1 MSGNVITET
10 LLAYSFERPVET
22 ARIDAALARVEAHY
36 SPQLLEPPPLRSSLG
51 QREGLALWRHD
62 GGGSKWPAW
71 ARDGDLVVA
80 SSVAPGCWPQV
91 VGAMDPEQGAIAL
104 GRMLAERPERIAELA
119 PPFVLAA
126 RDAAAERL
134 VIVNDFAGAGRIYEL
149 RFAGAGNRAK
159 LAEAAGFGSGG
170 VVWSNRLGA
179 LAIFA
184 GIAPEADERSWEL
197 FAAAG
202 WFIGES
208 TPIRGAL
215 KLPGGSV
222 IRADGATP
230 LAEHRTSG
238 AIEGL
243 VAPREVR
250 FETALEAAAADTVG
264 LVDGVARAASK
275 QIAVDLSG
283 GRDSRV
289 SAAATFA
296 AGVTAKFRTGDNH
309 PGELELVERLL
320 GDAEHDIATH
330 NVTSGERT
338 EPADELRDRLAA
350 IHLVHDGMRNPQE
363 LRRPTQ
369 LPLKPRTPRSTLSGH
384 GGEIA
389 HGFYYANARKLR
401 GLERRG
407 DRGLVARLEKAGK
420 RNAAA
425 ATDAAYGAYRGELER
440 ILDEGRALGLE
451 GPTLLD
457 YFYLTQRLA
466 HRSGLGSRSG
476 RYSCCVAPGFVRA
489 AFDLSPAERL
499 DARLHSELIAKL
511 VPEWSDVPFFVEPG
525 RGAMPNLR
533 RARIWEKPAHA
544 EALNEIIR
552 KGSSWPAIFRKRR
565 IRKMWREIGK
575 GAGHHHYEGVFDRI
589 IWRETYDQ
597 HLATLARAA
606 RS

>member
-10 LLAYSFERPVET
+10 LLAFAFDRPVERE
-22 ARIDAALARVEAHY
+22 RIDAALGRVEAHY
-36 SPQLLEPPPLRSSLG
+36 SPQLAELPPLRASLG
-51 QREGLALWRHD
+51 SREGLALWRND
-62 GGGSKWPAW
+62 GGGSTWPAW
-71 ARDGDLVVA
+71 AEDGDLVVA
-80 SSVAPGCWPQV
+80 SSAAPGGWPGL
-91 VGAMDPEQGAIAL
+91 VGDVSAERGAIAL
-104 GRMLAERPERIAELA
+104 GKELAARPERIAELA
-119 PPFVLAA
+119 PPFVVAV

-149 RFAGAGNRAK
+149 EFEAGE
-159 LAEAAGFGSGG
+159 LGSAG

-179 LAIFA
+179 LPIFA
-184 GIAPEADERSWEL
+184 GVAPQADDHSWEL

-202 WFIGES
+202 WFLGET
-208 TPIRGAL
+208 TPIRGAV
-215 KLPGGSV
+215 KVPGGSV
-222 IRADGATP
+222 IRAGGDLGRAT
-230 LAEHRTSG
+230 RTSSG

-243 VAPREVR
+243 VSPRDVDFGE
-250 FETALEAAAADTVG
+250 ALDGAAADTVD
-264 LVDGVARAASK
+264 LVRGVAGAASK
-275 QIAVDLSG
+275 EIAVDLSG

-320 GDAEHDIATH
+320 GDAEHSISKH
-330 NVTSGERT
+330 NVTKGERT
-338 EPADELRDRLAA
+338 EPEDELGDRLAL

-363 LRRPTQ
+363 LRRPTE
-369 LPLKPRTPRSTLSGH
+369 LPLQPRAPRLTISGH

-407 DRGLVARLEKAGK
+407 DRGLMGRLQKAGR

-425 ATDAAYGAYRGELER
+425 ATRSAEIAYRAELR
-440 ILDEGRALGLE
+440 RLLDEGRALGLD

-489 AFDLSPAERL
+489 AFDLTPDERVE
-499 DARLHSELIAKL
+499 ARLHSELIAKL
-511 VPEWSDVPFFVEPG
+511 VPEWSDVPFFKEPNRG
-525 RGAMPNLR
+525 RMPTLK

-544 EALNEIIR
+544 EALNEILR
-552 KGSSWPAIFRKRR
+552 RGKSWPSIFRKRR
-565 IRKMWREIGK
+565 VRKMWREIGK
-575 GAGHHHYEGVFDRI
+575 GQGHHHYEGVFDRV
-589 IWRETYDQ
+589 IWRETYDA
-597 HLATLARAA
+597 HLAALARAA
-606 RS
+606 RPD

>member
-1 MSGNVITET
+1 LSGNVITET
-10 LLAYSFERPVET
+10 LLGFAFERPVERE
-22 ARIDAALARVEAHY
+22 RIDAALGRVEAHY
-36 SPQLLEPPPLRSSLG
+36 SPQLAEPPPLRASLG
-51 QREGLALWRHD
+51 NREGLALWRND
-62 GGGSKWPAW
+62 GGGSSWPAW
-71 ARDGDLVVA
+71 AQDGDVVVA
-80 SSVAPGCWPQV
+80 SSAAPGGWPRLAGDVAP
-91 VGAMDPEQGAIAL
+91 AAGAIAL
-104 GRMLAERPERIAELA
+104 AREVAKRPERIAELA
-119 PPFVLAA
+119 PPFVLAI
-126 RDAAAERL
+126 RDATAEEL

-149 RFAGAGNRAK
+149 EFAGD
-159 LAEAAGFGSGG
+159 GFGSPG

-179 LAIFA
+179 LPIFA
-184 GIAPEADERSWEL
+184 AVAPKADEHAWEL

-202 WFIGES
+202 WFIGET
-208 TPIRGAL
+208 TPIAGAV

-222 IRADGATP
+222 VRAGAG
-230 LAEHRTSG
+230 LAGAERRSSG

-243 VAPREVR
+243 VSPRQVAFGE
-250 FETALEAAAADTVG
+250 ALDAASRDTVD
-264 LVDGVARAASK
+264 LVRGVAGAASK
-275 QIAVDLSG
+275 TLAVDLSG

-320 GDAEHDIATH
+320 GDAEHDVAKH
-330 NVTSGERT
+330 NVTKGERK
-338 EPADELRDRLAA
+338 EPADELAERLAA

-363 LRRPTQ
+363 LRRPTR
-369 LPLKPRTPRSTLSGH
+369 LPLPSTSPRPTLSGH

-389 HGFYYANARKLR
+389 HGFYYPNARKLR

-407 DRGLVARLEKAGK
+407 ERALRNRLEKAGK

-425 ATDAAYGAYRGELER
+425 ATQRAYAAYRAELER
-440 ILDEGRALGLE
+440 LLDEGRALGLE

-489 AFDLSPAERL
+489 AFDLTPEERVQ
-499 DARLHSELIAKL
+499 ARLHSELIAKL
-511 VPEWSDVPFFVEPG
+511 MPEWRDIPFFAEPK
-525 RGAMPNLR
+525 RGPMPALK

-544 EALNEIIR
+544 AALDEIIR
-552 KGSSWPAIFRKRR
+552 KGKSWPAIFRKRR
-565 IRKMWREIGK
+565 VRKMWREIGK
-575 GAGHHHYEGVFDRI
+575 GEGHHHYEGVFDRI
-589 IWRETYDQ
+589 IWRETYDE

-606 RS
+606 KS

>member
-1 MSGNVITET
+1 MITET
-10 LLAYSFERPVET
+10 LLAYAFERPVER
-22 ARIDAALARVEAHY
+22 ARIDAALARVGAHY

-51 QREGLALWRHD
+51 PREGLALWRHD

-71 ARDGDLVVA
+71 AQDGDLVVA
-80 SSVAPGCWPQV
+80 SSVAPGGWSQV
-91 VGAMDPEQGAIAL
+91 IGSMAPEQGALAL
-104 GRMLAERPERIAELA
+104 GRALAERPERTAELA

-126 RDAAAERL
+126 RDAAAESL
-134 VIVNDFAGAGRIYEL
+134 LIVNDFAGAGRIYEL
-149 RFAGAGNRAK
+149 RFAGAGNGDRS
-159 LAEAAGFGSGG
+159 AEAAGFGSAGA
-170 VVWSNRLGA
+170 VWSNRLGA
-179 LAIFA
+179 LPIFA
-184 GIAPEADERSWEL
+184 GIAPEPDAASWEL

-202 WFIGES
+202 WFLGDS
-208 TPIRGAL
+208 TPIRGAV
-215 KLPGGSV
+215 KLDGGSV
-222 IRADGATP
+222 VRAGGNAGE
-230 LAEHRTSG
+230 AERRSSG

-243 VAPREVR
+243 VSPRDVA
-250 FETALEAAAADTVG
+250 FATALEAAADDAVG
-264 LVDGVARAASK
+264 LVRGIAEVASK
-275 QIAVDLSG
+275 KLAVDLSG

-289 SAAATFA
+289 SAAAALA

-330 NVTSGERT
+330 NVTSGERS

-369 LPLKPRTPRSTLSGH
+369 LPLRPRTPRPTLSGH

-389 HGFYYANARKLR
+389 HGFYYANARKLH

-407 DRGLVARLEKAGK
+407 ERGLVARLEKAGK

-425 ATDAAYGAYRGELER
+425 ATPAAYERYSGELER
-440 ILDEGRALGLE
+440 LLGEGRALGLE

-489 AFDLSPAERL
+489 AFDLTPTERL
-499 DARLHSELIAKL
+499 EAKLHTELIAKL
-511 VPEWSDVPFFVEPG
+511 VPEWSDVPFYVEPA
-525 RGAMPNLR
+525 RNAMPALR

-565 IRKMWREIGK
+565 VRKMWREIGA
-575 GAGHHHYEGVFDRI
+575 GGGHHHYEGVFDRV
-589 IWRETYDQ
+589 IWRETYDR
-597 HLATLARAA
+597 HLATLAKAA
-606 RS
+606 QS

>member
-10 LLAYSFERPVET
+10 LLAYSFERPVAPE
-22 ARIDAALARVEAHY
+22 RIEAALARVGAHY
-36 SPQLLEPPPLRSSLG
+36 SPQLSEPPPLRSSLG
-51 QREGLALWRHD
+51 SREGLALWRND
-62 GGGSKWPAW
+62 GGGSSWPAW
-71 ARDGDLVVA
+71 AQDGDLVVV
-80 SSVAPGCWPQV
+80 SSVAPGGWPRL
-91 VGAMDPEQGAIAL
+91 VGSMPAERAALAL
-104 GRMLAERPERIAELA
+104 GKALAERPERIAELA
-119 PPFVLAA
+119 PPFVLAV
-126 RDAAAERL
+126 RDAASQRL

-149 RFAGAGNRAK
+149 RFAGPGNGSRP
-159 LAEAAGFGSGG
+159 AEGAGFGSAG

-179 LAIFA
+179 LPIFA
-184 GIAPEADERSWEL
+184 GVAPQADEAAWEL

-202 WFIGES
+202 WFLGDT
-208 TPIRGAL
+208 TPIRGAV
-215 KLPGGSV
+215 KLDGGSV
-222 IRADGATP
+222 VRAGGGAEK
-230 LAEHRTSG
+230 AEHRSSG

-243 VAPREVR
+243 VAPRDVP
-250 FETALEAAAADTVG
+250 FSAALEAAAADTVG
-264 LVDGVARAASK
+264 LVQGVAAAASK
-275 QIAVDLSG
+275 TLAVDLSG

-289 SAAATFA
+289 SAAAALA

-309 PGELELVERLL
+309 PGELELVRRLL

-338 EPADELRDRLAA
+338 EPADELGDRLAA
-350 IHLVHDGMRNPQE
+350 IHLIHDGMRNPQE

-369 LPLKPRTPRSTLSGH
+369 LPLPSRTPRPTLSGH

-389 HGFYYANARKLR
+389 HGFYYTNTRKLR

-407 DRGLVARLEKAGK
+407 ERGLMARLEKAGK

-425 ATDAAYGAYRGELER
+425 ATPAAYGRYREELER
-440 ILDEGRALGLE
+440 LLDEGRALGLD

-489 AFDLSPAERL
+489 AFDLTPDERL
-499 DARLHSELIAKL
+499 EAKLHSELVARL
-511 VPEWSDVPFFVEPG
+511 VPEWSGVPFYAEPK
-525 RGAMPNLR
+525 RNAMPTVR

-544 EALNEIIR
+544 GALDEIIR

-565 IRKMWREIGK
+565 VKKMWREIGK
-575 GAGHHHYEGVFDRI
+575 DQGHHHYEGVFDRI
-589 IWRETYDQ
+589 VWRETYDQ
-597 HLATLARAA
+597 HLATLADAA
-606 RS
+606 RR